1 MNVVFNIGEPA
12 KDMSLEDKAKI
23 LFADRN
29 KQSETSG
36 LERLLTPKEEITIL
50 EDAKKNNQ
58 IEKLNKLNSF
68 YFMANFLLADIQTSY
83 LNFWLAEY
91 KLEQILTT
99 IFIIE
104 RGKDILYQNIYELTN
119 GDIEKGKEIVKKY
132 MDQFYSSTYL
142 NEEMSSFLNENGEVN
157 RELQRYLTNAV
168 KRFKEYRKIRYQLDY
183 VINEKAGINFLGS
196 QQKQDLKKHDN
207 SLKAFISSE
216 GALTP
221 LKRFGDVFLN
231 RGAREDLET
240 NQEFFRIVK
249 DINKAVEITA
259 RDKKEAEGQINNI
272 LSRADI

>member
-1 MNVVFNIGEPA
+1 MTVIFNIGESA

-50 EDAKKNNQ
+50 EDARKNNQ

-68 YFMANFLLADIQTSY
+68 YFMANFLLADIQTAY

-119 GDIEKGKEIVKKY
+119 GDIEKGKEIAKKY

-259 RDKKEAEGQINNI
+259 GDKKEAEEQINNI

>member
-1 MNVVFNIGEPA
+1 MTVIFNIGEPA
-12 KDMSLEDKAKI
+12 KDMSLEDKARI

-36 LERLLTPKEEITIL
+36 LERLLTPKEEIAIL
-50 EDAKKNNQ
+50 EDATKKGQ
-58 IEKLNKLNSF
+58 IEELNKLNSL
-68 YFMANFLLADIQTSY
+68 YFMANFLLSDIQTAY

-104 RGKDILYQNIYELTN
+104 RGKDILYQNIYELTK
-119 GDIEKGKEIVKKY
+119 GDKEKGKELVKRY
-132 MDQFYSSTYL
+132 MDQFYSGTYL
-142 NEEMSSFLNENGEVN
+142 SEELTSFLNENGEVN
-157 RELQRYLTNAV
+157 RELQRYLINAV

-183 VINEKAGINFLGS
+183 VVNEKTGINFLGD

-207 SLKAFISSE
+207 SLKAFINSE

-221 LKRFGDVFLN
+221 LKRFGDVFLKH
-231 RGAREDLET
+231 GAREDLET
-240 NQEFFRIVK
+240 NQEFFRIVE

-259 RDKKEAEGQINNI
+259 EDKKEAMEQINNI
-272 LSRADI
+272 LSRADV

>member
-1 MNVVFNIGEPA
+1 MTVIFNIGEPT
-12 KDMSLEDKAKI
+12 KEMSLEDKARI

-36 LERLLTPKEEITIL
+36 LERLLTPKEEIAIL
-50 EDAKKNNQ
+50 EDATKKGQ
-58 IEKLNKLNSF
+58 IEELNKLNSL
-68 YFMANFLLADIQTSY
+68 YFMANFLLSDIQTAY

-104 RGKDILYQNIYELTN
+104 RGKDILYQNIDELTK
-119 GDIEKGKEIVKKY
+119 GDKEKGKELVRRY
-132 MDQFYSSTYL
+132 MDQFYSGTYL
-142 NEEMSSFLNENGEVN
+142 SEELTSFLNDNGEVN
-157 RELQRYLTNAV
+157 RELQRYLINAV

-183 VINEKAGINFLGS
+183 VVNEKTGINFLGN

-207 SLKAFISSE
+207 SLKAFINSE

-221 LKRFGDVFLN
+221 LKRFGDVFLKH
-231 RGAREDLET
+231 GAREDLET
-240 NQEFFRIVK
+240 NQEFFRIVG

-259 RDKKEAEGQINNI
+259 EDKKEAKEQINNI

>member
-1 MNVVFNIGEPA
+1 MTVIFNIGESA

-183 VINEKAGINFLGS
+183 VINEKAGINFLGR

>member
-1 MNVVFNIGEPA
+1 MTVIFNIGESA

-119 GDIEKGKEIVKKY
+119 GNIEKGKEIVKKY

-259 RDKKEAEGQINNI
+259 RDKKEAEEQINNI

>member
-1 MNVVFNIGEPA
+1 MTVIFNIGEPA
-12 KDMSLEDKAKI
+12 KDMSLEDKARI

-36 LERLLTPKEEITIL
+36 LERLLTPKEEIAIL
-50 EDAKKNNQ
+50 EDATKKGQ
-58 IEKLNKLNSF
+58 IEELNKLNSL
-68 YFMANFLLADIQTSY
+68 YFMANFLLSDIQTAY

-104 RGKDILYQNIYELTN
+104 RGKDILYQNIYELTK
-119 GDIEKGKEIVKKY
+119 GDIEKGKELVRRY
-132 MDQFYSSTYL
+132 MDQFYSGTYL
-142 NEEMSSFLNENGEVN
+142 SEELTSFLNENGEVN
-157 RELQRYLTNAV
+157 RELQRYLINAV

-183 VINEKAGINFLGS
+183 VVNEKTGINFLGD

-207 SLKAFISSE
+207 SLKAFINSE

-221 LKRFGDVFLN
+221 LKRFGDVFLKH
-231 RGAREDLET
+231 GAREDLET
-240 NQEFFRIVK
+240 NQEFFRIVE

-259 RDKKEAEGQINNI
+259 EDKKEAMEQINNI
-272 LSRADI
+272 LSRADV

>member
-1 MNVVFNIGEPA
+1 MTVIFNIGEPT
-12 KDMSLEDKAKI
+12 KEMSLEDKARI

-36 LERLLTPKEEITIL
+36 LERLLTPKEEIAIL
-50 EDAKKNNQ
+50 EDATKKGQ
-58 IEKLNKLNSF
+58 IEELNKLNSL
-68 YFMANFLLADIQTSY
+68 YFMANFLLSDIQTAY

-104 RGKDILYQNIYELTN
+104 RGKDILYQNIYELTK
-119 GDIEKGKEIVKKY
+119 GDKEKGKELVKRY
-132 MDQFYSSTYL
+132 MDQFYSGTYL
-142 NEEMSSFLNENGEVN
+142 SEELTSFLNENGEVN
-157 RELQRYLTNAV
+157 RELQRYLINAV

-183 VINEKAGINFLGS
+183 VVNEKTGINFLGD

-207 SLKAFISSE
+207 SLKAFINSE

-221 LKRFGDVFLN
+221 LKRFGDVFLKH
-231 RGAREDLET
+231 GAREDLET
-240 NQEFFRIVK
+240 NQEFFRIVE

-259 RDKKEAEGQINNI
+259 EDKKEAMEQINNI
-272 LSRADI
+272 LSRADV

>member
-1 MNVVFNIGEPA
+1 MTVIFNIGEPT
-12 KDMSLEDKAKI
+12 KEMSLEDKARI

-36 LERLLTPKEEITIL
+36 LERLLTPKEEIAIL
-50 EDAKKNNQ
+50 EDATKKGQ
-58 IEKLNKLNSF
+58 IEELNKLNSL
-68 YFMANFLLADIQTSY
+68 YFMANFLLSDIQTAY

-104 RGKDILYQNIYELTN
+104 RGKDILYQNIFELTK
-119 GDIEKGKEIVKKY
+119 GDREKGKELVRRY
-132 MDQFYSSTYL
+132 MDQFYSGTYL
-142 NEEMSSFLNENGEVN
+142 SEELTSFLNENGEVN
-157 RELQRYLTNAV
+157 RELQRYLINAV

-183 VINEKAGINFLGS
+183 VVNEKTGINFLGD

-207 SLKAFISSE
+207 SLKAFINSE

-221 LKRFGDVFLN
+221 LKRFGDVFLKH
-231 RGAREDLET
+231 GAREDLET
-240 NQEFFRIVK
+240 NKEFFRIVE

-259 RDKKEAEGQINNI
+259 EDKKEAMEQINNI
-272 LSRADI
+272 LSRADV

>member
-1 MNVVFNIGEPA
+1 MTVIFNIGESA

-50 EDAKKNNQ
+50 EDARKNNQ
-58 IEKLNKLNSF
+58 IEKLSKLNSL
-68 YFMANFLLADIQTSY
+68 YFMANFLLADIQTAY

-119 GDIEKGKEIVKKY
+119 GDIEKGKEIAKKY

-240 NQEFFRIVK
+240 NQRFFRIVK

-259 RDKKEAEGQINNI
+259 GDKKEAEEQINNI

>member
-1 MNVVFNIGEPA
+1 MTVIFNIGEPA
-12 KDMSLEDKAKI
+12 KDMSLEDKARI

-36 LERLLTPKEEITIL
+36 LERLLTPKEEIAIL
-50 EDAKKNNQ
+50 EDATKKGQ
-58 IEKLNKLNSF
+58 IEELNKLNSL
-68 YFMANFLLADIQTSY
+68 YFMANFLLSDIQTAY

-104 RGKDILYQNIYELTN
+104 RGKDILYQNIYELTK
-119 GDIEKGKEIVKKY
+119 GDKEKGKELVKRY
-132 MDQFYSSTYL
+132 MDQFYSGTYL
-142 NEEMSSFLNENGEVN
+142 SEELTSFLNENGEVN
-157 RELQRYLTNAV
+157 RELQRYLINAV

-183 VINEKAGINFLGS
+183 VVNEKTDINFLGD

-207 SLKAFISSE
+207 SLKAFINSE

-221 LKRFGDVFLN
+221 LKRFGDVFLKH
-231 RGAREDLET
+231 GAREDLET
-240 NQEFFRIVK
+240 NQEFFRIVE

-259 RDKKEAEGQINNI
+259 EDKKEAMEQINNI
-272 LSRADI
+272 LSRADV